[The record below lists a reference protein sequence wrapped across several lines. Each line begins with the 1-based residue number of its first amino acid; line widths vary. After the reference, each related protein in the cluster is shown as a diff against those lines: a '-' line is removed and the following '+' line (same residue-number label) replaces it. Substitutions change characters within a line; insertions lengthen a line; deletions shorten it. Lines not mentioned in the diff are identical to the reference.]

1 MSILKNLFKDTALYG
16 IGKSFQKFIGIFLLP
31 LYATVLTPEDFGVLD
46 TIGVSTFFFIAILN
60 LGLDSASGR
69 FFFSA
74 KTEDEKGKILF
85 TTLVI
90 RLITLIPILIL
101 ACFSSQISVLLFN
114 DSSYKWLVLVSILI
128 IPMNVMYS
136 DQENIFRYYFESYKY
151 NQITIFKVIFSA
163 ASGLFLVIYLNYGA
177 FGAVLSSFISF
188 SISLF
193 ITFYFFNK
201 KRYVF
206 HFSWEWAKKLINY
219 GLPLIWA
226 TAAIWFYS
234 SSDRYIILHF
244 HNLTEVGI
252 FSISSKIVQ
261 VLAMLNIAIQM
272 SFGPH
277 MVNNYEQ
284 DKTTNKLK
292 SKNFMSDSWHVF
304 LYVSITIII
313 VLSIFCPNIILFM
326 LNEEYLTASL
336 AVPFLGFSKI
346 LSQSIQMATPGI
358 LLKNKTKYFGIIL
371 PICAFLNIIINFIL
385 IPRFGFTGA
394 AFSTFLI
401 HVLQFSILFF
411 ISQKLLYVDYKI
423 LLSSLYILIGILISI
438 IIPLYEIFSIFKF
451 SILQKTLI
459 CIIASVTPMFIINFS
474 FGNFFKVLTN
484 RSRR

>member
-1 MSILKNLFKDTALYG
+1 MSTLKKLFKDTAVYG

-31 LYATVLTPEDFGVLD
+31 LYASVLTPEDFGVLD
-46 TIGVSTFFFIAILN
+46 TIGVSSFFLIAILN

-74 KTEDEKGKILF
+74 KTEEEKGKILF

-90 RLITLIPILIL
+90 RLITLIPTLIL
-101 ACFSSQISVLLFN
+101 ACFSSQISSLIFN
-114 DSSYKWLVLVSILI
+114 DSSYKWLVLVSILMVPI
-128 IPMNVMYS
+128 NIMYS

-151 NQITIFKVIFSA
+151 NLITLSKVIFSA
-163 ASGLFLVIYLNYGA
+163 ASGLFLVIYLKYGA
-177 FGAVLSSFISF
+177 FGAILSSFIS
-188 SISLF
+188 SLLSF
-193 ITFYFFNK
+193 LITFYFLNK

-206 HFSWEWAKKLINY
+206 YFSWEWAKKIINY
-219 GLPLIWA
+219 GLPLIGA

-234 SSDRYIILHF
+234 SSDRYIILYF

-284 DKTTNKLK
+284 DKSINKLQ
-292 SKNFMSDSWHVF
+292 SKTFMSKSWHVF
-304 LYVSITIII
+304 LYVSVTMIV
-313 VLSIFCPNIILFM
+313 VLSIFCPNIIVFI
-326 LNEEYLTASL
+326 LNEGYLTASL

-358 LLKNKTKYFGIIL
+358 LLKNKTKYFGIVL
-371 PICAFLNIIINFIL
+371 PICAVLNIIMNFIL
-385 IPRFGFTGA
+385 IPMFGFAGA

-411 ISQKLLYVDYKI
+411 ISQKLFYVDYKI

-438 IIPLYEIFSIFKF
+438 IIPFYEIFSIFKL
-451 SILQKTLI
+451 SISQKTLI
-459 CIIASVTPMFIINFS
+459 CIAVCVAPLLFSNFR
-474 FGNFFKVLTN
+474 FNTFLKILTN
-484 RSRR
+484 RSLR